1 VNASRGAIWAGA
13 LFDDGTFVRDL
24 PASVLVV
31 DCAYG
36 DITWRSITVV
46 PNPQA
51 RFARARAGE
60 FGLDEGLDVA
70 DAVRGA
76 PPGAAIVAIVDTPGQ
91 PYGRR
96 EESAGL
102 HVALGCA
109 VEAYVTERRRGRQIF
124 ALAVGK
130 AISGAFLAH
139 GLQAGWLGA
148 LRDPGV
154 EVHVMSAA
162 SVARI
167 TMQSPD
173 EVARV
178 ATVVPATARDIETF
192 ARSGAVDRLFDVLD
206 PAAPTP
212 SEIQAVREALV
223 AAHGARLGLR
233 APRERLASESAIL
246 ARAGAL
252 DARARIAAAWEA

>member
-1 VNASRGAIWAGA
+1 VTPSRGSVWSRA
-13 LFDDGTFVRDL
+13 LFADATAVSGLPVSVIALDGSF
-24 PASVLVV
+24 AGI
-31 DCAYG
+31 A
-36 DITWRSITVV
+36 WRSVAVV
-46 PNPQA
+46 PDAEA
-51 RFARARAGE
+51 RFPRARGGE
-60 FGLDEGLDVA
+60 FGLDEGLAVA
-70 DAVRGA
+70 DVVRGA
-76 PPGAAIVAIVDTPGQ
+76 PAGAAILAVVDSPGQ

-139 GLQAGWLGA
+139 GLQAGWLAA

-154 EVHVMSAA
+154 EVHVMPAS

-167 TMQSPD
+167 TRESPA

-192 ARSGAVDRLFDVLD
+192 ARSGAVDRLFDVVD
-206 PAAPTP
+206 PLLP
-212 SEIQAVREALV
+212 SEHELGLVRAALV
-223 AAHGARLGLR
+223 EAHAARLGLR
-233 APRERLASESAIL
+233 APRERLTHSL
-246 ARAGAL
+246 AAQPRAAAL
-252 DARARIAAAWEA
+252 ATRARIAATWDA